1 MKNRGNVE
9 VAIMLRLVPYPRIMI
24 IIIITHCVFLISEEI
39 VRKINLILEGL
50 SDGAKLEWSEQARGR
65 KGTKSLNS

>member
-1 MKNRGNVE
+1 MKNRRNVE
-9 VAIMLRLVPYPRIMI
+9 VAIMLHLVPYPRIFI
-24 IIIITHCVFLISEEI
+24 IHHVFLISEEI

>member
-1 MKNRGNVE
+1 
-9 VAIMLRLVPYPRIMI
+9 MLI
-24 IIIITHCVFLISEEI
+24 IIIAHCVFLISEEI